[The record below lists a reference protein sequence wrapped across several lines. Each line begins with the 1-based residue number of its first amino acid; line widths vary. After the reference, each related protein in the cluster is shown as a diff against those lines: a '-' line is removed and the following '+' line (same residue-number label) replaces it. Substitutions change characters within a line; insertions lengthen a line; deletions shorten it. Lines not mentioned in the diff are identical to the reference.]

1 MMRRRHRRVQGPVD
15 LDITAFMNL
24 MIVLVPVLLLNMV
37 FAQTSILD
45 LRFPMGDGT
54 STTSAE
60 LQLQV
65 VIQQDQVLVSDTEGG
80 LIKRIPQKDGG
91 IDYELLS
98 QVMRELKGRLPDKR
112 NITVMPSLTTSYQQ
126 LVSVMD
132 TVRSYKA
139 VVAGSVVDAELFP
152 EISIADA
159 PSQAAPVEVG
169 T

>member
-1 MMRRRHRRVQGPVD
+1 MRRRHRRIQGPVD

-24 MIVLVPVLLLNMV
+24 MIVLVPVLLVNMV

-45 LRFPMGDGT
+45 LRFPLGDGVNT
-54 STTSAE
+54 ASTE

-65 VIQQDQVLVSDTEGG
+65 VIQPEQILVSDTQGG
-80 LIKRIPQKDGG
+80 LIKSIPQENGA

-98 QVMRELKGRLPDKR
+98 QVMRELKARLPEKR
-112 NITVMPSLTTSYQQ
+112 NITVMPSMTTSYQQ
-126 LVSVMD
+126 LVTVMD

-139 VVAGSVVDAELFP
+139 VVAGSVVNAELFP

-159 PSQAAPVEVG
+159 PSVAVTAGVG
-169 T
+169 S